1 MRRRSRSKN
10 GIMKLLKLSHRVN
23 RKSISA
29 LALSAL
35 IAFPS
40 SSFAYSCTGA
50 VAHLGIDAEG
60 RVYVSLANSAVAS
73 SSTAIHSI
81 CSVVAQGSFAM
92 PVPVCKAAYASL
104 VSARVTGKSII
115 LYYNDSAF
123 VCNSIPN
130 WGQMPSAYYVEGPY
144 PN

>member
-1 MRRRSRSKN
+1 
-10 GIMKLLKLSHRVN
+10 MKLMKLSPRVN

-29 LALSAL
+29 LALSAML
-35 IAFPS
+35 AFPI
-40 SSFAYSCTGA
+40 SSFAYSCTGV

-60 RVYVSLANSAVAS
+60 RVYVSLTN
-73 SSTAIHSI
+73 STAIHSI

-104 VSARVTGKSII
+104 VSARVTGKSMV

-123 VCNSIPN
+123 TCNSIPN